1 MSIVFDE
8 NNRIFRLDAGD
19 SSYAFL
25 IEPNGYVA
33 HLYYGGRL
41 NTTDLRYLY
50 RRTPRAFSPNPADG
64 TAEDSRDVMPQEY
77 STSGIGDYRV
87 PSAKVR
93 RSDGYNATDMKY
105 RSHRIYRGKPAI
117 AGLPATFGKEEE
129 VETLEL
135 LLADGDVEF
144 TLFYTVFEHLPV
156 IARSVKVSNR
166 SGETVYIEKAASCT
180 LDFAYGDFD
189 LLHLPG
195 AWARERHA
203 ERRKLNHS
211 IQRIESGRGLSSH
224 QHNPFFALVTPDAT
238 ETAGEAYGVALLYS
252 GNFSAEIELDQFDQV
267 RTQIGIN
274 PDTFEWKLGPNEEFH
289 TPEAVLV
296 YSAEGLGGMSRAF
309 HDLFRRHLIRSYWR
323 DRKRP
328 VLVNNWE
335 ATYFNFDAE
344 KLIRIAEGAARLGIE
359 MLVLDDG
366 WFGHRDDDRSSLGD
380 WFVFESKLKGGLAP
394 LVKRV
399 NELGLK
405 FGLWFEPEMVSRDS
419 ELFRAHPEWVL
430 SIPGR
435 PCSEGRQQL
444 VLDMSQPEVVDHLFR
459 AICAILDS
467 APIEYIKWD
476 ANRHLTEVGSA
487 TLPADRKKE
496 LFHRYVL
503 GMYRLHELLL
513 ERYPKLLIE
522 GCSGGGGRFDA
533 GMLYYVPQIWTS
545 DDTDAIE
552 RLEIQYGTSLLYPSS
567 AMGAHVSACPN
578 HQTGRTTPFETRGI
592 VAMAGTF
599 GYELDLNKLDEAECD
614 IVRRQIADY
623 HRYNHII
630 AQGTLYRLSMAGA
643 TNPITAWE
651 HVSADRSEALVSCV
665 QPRNVP
671 NGPLNHVRLRGLEPE
686 TLYELA
692 GDGRCFLGDTLMKA
706 GLPLPRVES
715 DGCGWQF
722 YLKAVK

>member
-1 MSIVFDE
+1 
-8 NNRIFRLDAGD
+8 
-19 SSYAFL
+19 
-25 IEPNGYVA
+25 
-33 HLYYGGRL
+33 
-41 NTTDLRYLY
+41 
-50 RRTPRAFSPNPADG
+50 
-64 TAEDSRDVMPQEY
+64 
-77 STSGIGDYRV
+77 
-87 PSAKVR
+87 
-93 RSDGYNATDMKY
+93 
-105 RSHRIYRGKPAI
+105 
-117 AGLPATFGKEEE
+117 
-129 VETLEL
+129 
-135 LLADGDVEF
+135 
-144 TLFYTVFEHLPV
+144 
-156 IARSVKVSNR
+156 
-166 SGETVYIEKAASCT
+166 
-180 LDFAYGDFD
+180 
-189 LLHLPG
+189 
-195 AWARERHA
+195 
-203 ERRKLNHS
+203 
-211 IQRIESGRGLSSH
+211 
-224 QHNPFFALVTPDAT
+224 
-238 ETAGEAYGVALLYS
+238 
-252 GNFSAEIELDQFDQV
+252 
-267 RTQIGIN
+267 
-274 PDTFEWKLGPNEEFH
+274 
-289 TPEAVLV
+289 
-296 YSAEGLGGMSRAF
+296 MSRTF

-328 VLVNNWE
+328 ILVNNWE
-335 ATYFNFDAE
+335 ATYFNFDSE
-344 KLIRIAEGAARLGIE
+344 KLIRIAEDAARLGIE

-419 ELFRAHPEWVL
+419 ELFRAHPEWIL

-444 VLDMSQPEVVDHLFR
+444 VLDMSRPEVVDYLFR
-459 AICAILDS
+459 TISGILDS

-476 ANRHLTEVGSA
+476 ANRHLTEVGSE
-487 TLPADRKKE
+487 TLPVERKNE

-503 GMYRLHELLL
+503 GVYRLHELLL

-552 RLEIQYGTSLLYPSS
+552 RLAIQYGTSLVYPSS

-599 GYELDLNKLDEAECD
+599 GYELDLNKLDESDCD
-614 IVRRQIADY
+614 VIRRQIADY

-630 AQGTLYRLSMAGA
+630 AQGTLYRLAEAGE
-643 TNPITAWE
+643 TNPVTAWE

-692 GDGRCFLGDTLMKA
+692 GDGRRFLGDALMKA
-706 GLPLPRVES
+706 GLPLPRVER

-722 YLKAVK
+722 YFKAVK